1 MAYTTTQSTA
11 QMITELQTVNPSL
24 TTDAILTFLSE
35 LATGWPVAV
44 GTGITF
50 NGVLVKCTTGYGLP
64 PGTTPVYAY
73 DATPA

>member
-1 MAYTTTQSTA
+1 MAYSASQTTA

-24 TTDAILTFLSE
+24 QTDAILTFLSE

-44 GTGITF
+44 GTGLTF
-50 NGVLVKCTTGYGLP
+50 NGVLIKCITGYGLP
-64 PGTTPVYAY
+64 PGTTPAYEY